1 MAQLTH
7 HLIHFITPFTNNYNQ
22 TLTDFT
28 NFLCQTGTVIEL
40 TFSAKMLHDDDG
52 DDVDS
57 DADAEH
63 DDGHDVSQRNPD
75 KEQEILGRSG
85 SH

>member
-1 MAQLTH
+1 
-7 HLIHFITPFTNNYNQ
+7 
-22 TLTDFT
+22 
-28 NFLCQTGTVIEL
+28 
-40 TFSAKMLHDDDG
+40 MLHDDDG

-75 KEQEILGRSG
+75 KELEILGRSG